1 MDKSKLDK
9 FLNKYYLGGNVNS
22 VAIKSDGN
30 GLSTR
35 FVSGDKSLLGEVKLK
50 NYSIT
55 EADFGVY
62 QTDALLKM
70 LSVLDND
77 VSVDLVKAEEKA
89 ISLDAKDSGAKVR
102 YMLSDLSVINTP
114 PQLKQIPEFELLL
127 NVDKTFVSKFIS
139 GKGALPD
146 VESFTIVS
154 GDKPEVIIGYSSIA
168 TNRVAVPV
176 ENQTDN
182 TIDNISFNA
191 NLFKDVLEANKECES
206 AVLEVSSEGLARIT
220 FNVNDYESTYYL
232 VAVQNVN

>member
-1 MDKSKLDK
+1 MDKSKLVK
-9 FLNKYYLGGNVNS
+9 FINKYYLGGNVNS
-22 VAIKSDGN
+22 VAINSDGN

-35 FVSGDKSLLGEVKLK
+35 FVSGDKSLLGEVKLN

-55 EADFGVY
+55 QADFGVY

-127 NVDKTFVSKFIS
+127 NVDKTFISKFIS

-154 GDKPEVIIGYSSIA
+154 GDKPEVVIGYSSIA

>member
-1 MDKSKLDK
+1 MDKSKLVK
-9 FLNKYYLGGNVNS
+9 FINKYYLGGNVNS
-22 VAIKSDGN
+22 VAINSDGN

-35 FVSGDKSLLGEVKLK
+35 FVSGDKSLLGEVKLN

-55 EADFGVY
+55 QADFGVY

-127 NVDKTFVSKFIS
+127 NVDKTFINKFIS

-146 VESFTIVS
+146 TESFTIVS
-154 GDKPEVIIGYSSIA
+154 GDNPEVVIGYSSIA

-191 NLFKDVLEANKECES
+191 NLFKDVLEANKECEA

-220 FNVNDYESTYYL
+220 FNVGDYESTYYL

>member
-1 MDKSKLDK
+1 MDKSKLVK
-9 FLNKYYLGGNVNS
+9 FINKYYLGGNVNS
-22 VAIKSDGN
+22 VAINSDGN

-35 FVSGDKSLLGEVKLK
+35 FVSGDKSLLGEVKLN

-77 VSVDLVKAEEKA
+77 VSIDLVKAEEKA

-146 VESFTIVS
+146 TESFTIVS
-154 GDKPEVIIGYSSIA
+154 GDKPEVVIGYSSIA

-191 NLFKDVLEANKECES
+191 NLFKDVLEANKECEA

-220 FNVNDYESTYYL
+220 FNVGDYESTYYL

>member
-1 MDKSKLDK
+1 MDKSKLVK
-9 FLNKYYLGGNVNS
+9 FINKYYLGGNVNS
-22 VAIKSDGN
+22 VAINSDGN

-35 FVSGDKSLLGEVKLK
+35 FVSGDKSLLGEVKLN

-127 NVDKTFVSKFIS
+127 NVDKTFISKFIS

-154 GDKPEVIIGYSSIA
+154 GDKPEVVIGYSSIA
-168 TNRVAVPV
+168 TNRIAVPV

>member
-1 MDKSKLDK
+1 MDKSKLVK
-9 FLNKYYLGGNVNS
+9 FINKYYLGGNVNS
-22 VAIKSDGN
+22 VAINSDGN

-35 FVSGDKSLLGEVKLK
+35 FVSGDKSLLGEVKLN

-77 VSVDLVKAEEKA
+77 VSIDLVKAEEKA

-127 NVDKTFVSKFIS
+127 NVDKTFISKFIS

-146 VESFTIVS
+146 AESFTIVS

>member
-1 MDKSKLDK
+1 MDKSKLVK
-9 FLNKYYLGGNVNS
+9 FINKYYLGGNVNS
-22 VAIKSDGN
+22 VAINSDGN

-35 FVSGDKSLLGEVKLK
+35 FVSGDKSLLGEVKLN

-77 VSVDLVKAEEKA
+77 VSIDLVKAEEKA

-146 VESFTIVS
+146 TESFTIVS
-154 GDKPEVIIGYSSIA
+154 GDNPEVVIGYSSIA

>member
-1 MDKSKLDK
+1 MDKSKLVK
-9 FLNKYYLGGNVNS
+9 FINKYYLSGNVNS
-22 VAIKSDGN
+22 VAINSDGN

-35 FVSGDKSLLGEVKLK
+35 FVSSDKSLLGEVKLK

-77 VSVDLVKAEEKA
+77 ISVDLIKAEDKA

-146 VESFTIVS
+146 TESFTIVS
-154 GDKPEVIIGYSSIA
+154 GDKPEVVIGYSSIA

-191 NLFKDVLEANKECES
+191 NLFKDVLEANKECEA

-220 FNVNDYESTYYL
+220 FNVSDYESTYYL

>member
-1 MDKSKLDK
+1 MDKSKLVK
-9 FLNKYYLGGNVNS
+9 FINKYYLGGNVNS
-22 VAIKSDGN
+22 VAINSDGN

-146 VESFTIVS
+146 TESFTIVS

>member
-1 MDKSKLDK
+1 MDKSKLVK
-9 FLNKYYLGGNVNS
+9 FINKYYLGGNVNS
-22 VAIKSDGN
+22 VAINSDGN

-35 FVSGDKSLLGEVKLK
+35 FVSGDKSLLGEVKLN

-55 EADFGVY
+55 QADFGVY

-127 NVDKTFVSKFIS
+127 NVDKTFISKFIS

-154 GDKPEVIIGYSSIA
+154 GDKPEVVIGYSSIA
-168 TNRVAVPV
+168 TIRVAVLV
-176 ENQTDN
+176 ENQIDN
-182 TIDNISFNA
+182 TFDNISFNA

>member
-1 MDKSKLDK
+1 MDKSKLVK
-9 FLNKYYLGGNVNS
+9 FINKYYLGGNVNS
-22 VAIKSDGN
+22 VAINSDGN

-35 FVSGDKSLLGEVKLK
+35 FVSGDKSLLGEVKLN

-55 EADFGVY
+55 QADFGVY

-77 VSVDLVKAEEKA
+77 VSIDLVKAEEKA

-146 VESFTIVS
+146 TESFTIVS
-154 GDKPEVIIGYSSIA
+154 GDNPEVVIGYSSIA

>member
-1 MDKSKLDK
+1 MDKSKLVK
-9 FLNKYYLGGNVNS
+9 FINKYYLGGNVNS
-22 VAIKSDGN
+22 VAINSDGN

-35 FVSGDKSLLGEVKLK
+35 FVSGDKSLLGEVKLN

-55 EADFGVY
+55 QADFGVY

-191 NLFKDVLEANKECES
+191 NLFKDCLLYTS
-206 AVLEVSSEGLARIT
+206 PSPR
-220 FNVNDYESTYYL
+220 D
-232 VAVQNVN
+232 

>member
-1 MDKSKLDK
+1 MDKSKLVK
-9 FLNKYYLGGNVNS
+9 FINKYYLSGNVNS
-22 VAIKSDGN
+22 VAINSDGN

-146 VESFTIVS
+146 TESFTIVS
-154 GDKPEVIIGYSSIA
+154 GDNPEVVIGYSSIA

-191 NLFKDVLEANKECES
+191 NLFKDVLEANKECEA

-220 FNVNDYESTYYL
+220 FNVSDYESTYYL

>member
-1 MDKSKLDK
+1 MDKSKLVK
-9 FLNKYYLGGNVNS
+9 FINKYYLSGNVNS
-22 VAIKSDGN
+22 VAVSSDGN

-62 QTDALLKM
+62 QTDVLLKM

-146 VESFTIVS
+146 TESFTIVS

-191 NLFKDVLEANKECES
+191 NLFKDVLEANKECEA

-220 FNVNDYESTYYL
+220 FNVGDYESTYYL

>member
-1 MDKSKLDK
+1 MDKSKLVK
-9 FLNKYYLGGNVNS
+9 FINKYYLGGNVNS
-22 VAIKSDGN
+22 VAINSDGK

-35 FVSGDKSLLGEVKLK
+35 FVSGDKSLLGEVKLN

-77 VSVDLVKAEEKA
+77 ISVDLVKAEEKA

-102 YMLSDLSVINTP
+102 YMLSDLSVINKP

-146 VESFTIVS
+146 TESFTIVS

>member
-1 MDKSKLDK
+1 MDKSKLVK
-9 FLNKYYLGGNVNS
+9 FINKYYLGGNVNS
-22 VAIKSDGN
+22 VAINSDGN

-35 FVSGDKSLLGEVKLK
+35 FVSGDKSLLGEVKLN

-55 EADFGVY
+55 QADFGVY

-127 NVDKTFVSKFIS
+127 NVDKTFISKFIS

-146 VESFTIVS
+146 TESFTIVS
-154 GDKPEVIIGYSSIA
+154 GDNPEVVIGYSSIA

>member
-1 MDKSKLDK
+1 MDKSKLVK
-9 FLNKYYLGGNVNS
+9 FINKYYLGGNVNS
-22 VAIKSDGN
+22 VAINSDGN

-154 GDKPEVIIGYSSIA
+154 GDKPEVVIGYSSIA
-168 TNRVAVPV
+168 TNRIAVPV

>member
-1 MDKSKLDK
+1 MDKSKLVK
-9 FLNKYYLGGNVNS
+9 FINKYYLSGNVNS
-22 VAIKSDGN
+22 VAINSDGN

-62 QTDALLKM
+62 QTDVLLKM

-77 VSVDLVKAEEKA
+77 ISVDLIKAEDKA

-146 VESFTIVS
+146 TESFTIVS
-154 GDKPEVIIGYSSIA
+154 GDKPEVVIGYSSIA

-191 NLFKDVLEANKECES
+191 NLFKDVLEANKECEA

-220 FNVNDYESTYYL
+220 FNFSDYESTYYL

>member
-1 MDKSKLDK
+1 MDKSKLVK
-9 FLNKYYLGGNVNS
+9 FINKYYLGGNVNS
-22 VAIKSDGN
+22 VAINSDGN

-35 FVSGDKSLLGEVKLK
+35 FVSGDKSLLGEVKLN

-77 VSVDLVKAEEKA
+77 ISVDLVKAEEKA
-89 ISLDAKDSGAKVR
+89 ISIDAKDSGAKVR

-146 VESFTIVS
+146 TESFTIVS
-154 GDKPEVIIGYSSIA
+154 GDKPEVVIGYSSIA

-191 NLFKDVLEANKECES
+191 NLFKDVLEANKECEA

-220 FNVNDYESTYYL
+220 FNVGDYESTYYL

>member
-1 MDKSKLDK
+1 MDKSKLVK
-9 FLNKYYLGGNVNS
+9 FINKYYLGGNVNS
-22 VAIKSDGN
+22 VAINSDGN

-35 FVSGDKSLLGEVKLK
+35 FVSGDKSLLGEVKLN

-55 EADFGVY
+55 QADFGVY

-127 NVDKTFVSKFIS
+127 NVDKTFISKFIS

-154 GDKPEVIIGYSSIA
+154 GDKPEVVIGYSSIA
-168 TNRVAVPV
+168 TNRIAVPV

-191 NLFKDVLEANKECES
+191 NLFKDVLEANKECEA

-220 FNVNDYESTYYL
+220 FNVGDYESTYYL
-232 VAVQNVN
+232 VAVQNLN

>member
-1 MDKSKLDK
+1 MDKSKLVK
-9 FLNKYYLGGNVNS
+9 FINKYYLSGNVNS
-22 VAIKSDGN
+22 VAINSDGN

-77 VSVDLVKAEEKA
+77 ISVDLIKAEEKA

-146 VESFTIVS
+146 TESFTIVS
-154 GDKPEVIIGYSSIA
+154 GDKPEVVIGYSSIA

-182 TIDNISFNA
+182 TIDKISVNA
-191 NLFKDVLEANKECES
+191 KLFKDVLEANKECEA

-220 FNVNDYESTYYL
+220 FNVSDYESTYYL

>member
-1 MDKSKLDK
+1 MDKSKLVK
-9 FLNKYYLGGNVNS
+9 FINKYYLGGNVNS
-22 VAIKSDGN
+22 VAINSDGN

-35 FVSGDKSLLGEVKLK
+35 FVSGDKSLLGEVKLN

-55 EADFGVY
+55 QADFGVY

-77 VSVDLVKAEEKA
+77 VSIDLVKAEEKA

-146 VESFTIVS
+146 TESFTVIS
-154 GDKPEVIIGYSSIA
+154 GDKTEVVIGYSSIA

>member
-1 MDKSKLDK
+1 MDKSKLVK
-9 FLNKYYLGGNVNS
+9 FINKYYLGGNVNS
-22 VAIKSDGN
+22 VAINSDGN

-35 FVSGDKSLLGEVKLK
+35 FVSGDKSLLGEVKLN

-55 EADFGVY
+55 QADFGVY

-127 NVDKTFVSKFIS
+127 NVDKTFISKFIS

-154 GDKPEVIIGYSSIA
+154 GDNPEVVIGYSSIA

-206 AVLEVSSEGLARIT
+206 AVLEVSSEGLARIK

>member
-1 MDKSKLDK
+1 MDKSKLVK
-9 FLNKYYLGGNVNS
+9 FINKYYLGGNVNS
-22 VAIKSDGN
+22 VAINSDGN

-35 FVSGDKSLLGEVKLK
+35 FVSGDKSLLGEVKLN

-55 EADFGVY
+55 QADFGVY

-77 VSVDLVKAEEKA
+77 VSIDLVKAEEKA
-89 ISLDAKDSGAKVR
+89 ISIDAKDSGAKVR

-146 VESFTIVS
+146 TESFTIVS

-191 NLFKDVLEANKECES
+191 NLFKDVLEANKECEA

-220 FNVNDYESTYYL
+220 FNVGDYKSTYYL

>member
-1 MDKSKLDK
+1 MDKSKLVK
-9 FLNKYYLGGNVNS
+9 FINKYYLGGNVNS
-22 VAIKSDGN
+22 VAINSDGN

-77 VSVDLVKAEEKA
+77 VSIDLVKAEEKA

-146 VESFTIVS
+146 TESFTIVS
-154 GDKPEVIIGYSSIA
+154 GDNPEVVIGYSSIA

>member
-1 MDKSKLDK
+1 MDKSKLVK
-9 FLNKYYLGGNVNS
+9 FINKYYLGGNVNS
-22 VAIKSDGN
+22 VAINSDGN

-35 FVSGDKSLLGEVKLK
+35 FVSGDKSLLGEVKLN

-77 VSVDLVKAEEKA
+77 ISIDLVKAEEKA

-146 VESFTIVS
+146 TESFTIVS
-154 GDKPEVIIGYSSIA
+154 GDKPEVVIGYSSIA

>member
-1 MDKSKLDK
+1 MDKSKLVK
-9 FLNKYYLGGNVNS
+9 FINKYYLSGNVNS
-22 VAIKSDGN
+22 VAINSDGN

-62 QTDALLKM
+62 QTDVLLKM

-77 VSVDLVKAEEKA
+77 ISVDLIKAEDKA

-146 VESFTIVS
+146 TESFTIVS

-191 NLFKDVLEANKECES
+191 NLFKDVLEANKECEA

-220 FNVNDYESTYYL
+220 FNVGDYESTYYL

>member
-1 MDKSKLDK
+1 MDKSKLVK
-9 FLNKYYLGGNVNS
+9 FINKYYLSGNVNS
-22 VAIKSDGN
+22 VAINSDGN

-35 FVSGDKSLLGEVKLK
+35 FVSGDKSLLGEVKLN

-55 EADFGVY
+55 QADFGVY

-127 NVDKTFVSKFIS
+127 NVDKTFISKFIS

-154 GDKPEVIIGYSSIA
+154 GDKPEVVIGYSSIA

-191 NLFKDVLEANKECES
+191 NLFKDVLEANKECEA

-220 FNVNDYESTYYL
+220 FNVGDYESTYYL

>member
-1 MDKSKLDK
+1 MDKSKLVK
-9 FLNKYYLGGNVNS
+9 FINKYYLGGNVNS
-22 VAIKSDGN
+22 VAISSDGN

-35 FVSGDKSLLGEVKLK
+35 FVSGDKSLLGEVKLN

-127 NVDKTFVSKFIS
+127 NVDKTFISKFIS

>member
-1 MDKSKLDK
+1 MDKSKLVK
-9 FLNKYYLGGNVNS
+9 FINKYYLGGNVNS
-22 VAIKSDGN
+22 VAINSDGN

-35 FVSGDKSLLGEVKLK
+35 FVSGDKSLLGEVKLN

-55 EADFGVY
+55 QADFGVY

-146 VESFTIVS
+146 TESFTIVS
-154 GDKPEVIIGYSSIA
+154 GDNPEVVIGYSSIA

-232 VAVQNVN
+232 VAVQNVK

>member
-1 MDKSKLDK
+1 MDKSKLVK
-9 FLNKYYLGGNVNS
+9 FINKYYLGGNVNS
-22 VAIKSDGN
+22 VAINSDGN

-35 FVSGDKSLLGEVKLK
+35 FVSGDKSLLGEVKLN

-55 EADFGVY
+55 QADFGVY

-77 VSVDLVKAEEKA
+77 VSIDLVKAEEKA
-89 ISLDAKDSGAKVR
+89 ISIDAKDSGAKVR

-146 VESFTIVS
+146 TESFTIVS
-154 GDKPEVIIGYSSIA
+154 GDKPEVVIGYSSIA

-191 NLFKDVLEANKECES
+191 NLFKDVLEANKECEA

-220 FNVNDYESTYYL
+220 FNVGDYKSTYYL

>member
-1 MDKSKLDK
+1 MDKSKLVK
-9 FLNKYYLGGNVNS
+9 FINKYYLGGNVNS
-22 VAIKSDGN
+22 VAINSDGK

-35 FVSGDKSLLGEVKLK
+35 FVSGDKSLLGEVKLN

-62 QTDALLKM
+62 QTSDLLKM

-77 VSVDLVKAEEKA
+77 ISVDLVKAEEKA
-89 ISLDAKDSGAKVR
+89 ISLDAKDSGAKIR
-102 YMLSDLSVINTP
+102 YMLSDLSVINKP

-146 VESFTIVS
+146 TESFTIVS
-154 GDKPEVIIGYSSIA
+154 GDNPEVVIGYSSIA

>member
-1 MDKSKLDK
+1 MDKSKLVK
-9 FLNKYYLGGNVNS
+9 FINKYYLSGNVNS
-22 VAIKSDGN
+22 VAINSDGN

-35 FVSGDKSLLGEVKLK
+35 FVSGDKSLLGEVKLN

-55 EADFGVY
+55 QADFGVY

-146 VESFTIVS
+146 TESFTIVS

-206 AVLEVSSEGLARIT
+206 AVLEVSSEGLARIK

>member
-1 MDKSKLDK
+1 MDKSKLVK
-9 FLNKYYLGGNVNS
+9 FINKYYLGGNVNS
-22 VAIKSDGN
+22 VAINSDGN

>member
-1 MDKSKLDK
+1 MDKSKLVK
-9 FLNKYYLGGNVNS
+9 FINKYYLSGNVNS
-22 VAIKSDGN
+22 VAINSDGN

-62 QTDALLKM
+62 QTDVLLKM

-77 VSVDLVKAEEKA
+77 VSIDLVKAEEKA

-191 NLFKDVLEANKECES
+191 NLFKDVLEANKECEA

-220 FNVNDYESTYYL
+220 FNVGDYESTYYL

>member
-1 MDKSKLDK
+1 MDKSKLVK
-9 FLNKYYLGGNVNS
+9 FINKYYLGGNVNS
-22 VAIKSDGN
+22 VAINSDGN

-35 FVSGDKSLLGEVKLK
+35 FVSGDKSLLGEVKLN

-55 EADFGVY
+55 QADFGVY

-127 NVDKTFVSKFIS
+127 NVDKTFISKFIS

-154 GDKPEVIIGYSSIA
+154 GDKPEVVIGYSSIA
-168 TNRVAVPV
+168 TNRIAVPV

-191 NLFKDVLEANKECES
+191 NLFKDVLEANKECEA

-220 FNVNDYESTYYL
+220 FNVGDYESTYYL

>member
-1 MDKSKLDK
+1 MDKSKLVK
-9 FLNKYYLGGNVNS
+9 FINKYYLGGNVNS
-22 VAIKSDGN
+22 VAINSDGN

-146 VESFTIVS
+146 TESFTIVS

-206 AVLEVSSEGLARIT
+206 AVLEVSSEGLARIK

>member
-1 MDKSKLDK
+1 MDKSKLVK
-9 FLNKYYLGGNVNS
+9 FINKYYLGGNVNS
-22 VAIKSDGN
+22 VAINSDGN

-35 FVSGDKSLLGEVKLK
+35 FVSGDKSLLGEVKLN

-55 EADFGVY
+55 QADFGVY

-146 VESFTIVS
+146 TESFTIVS
-154 GDKPEVIIGYSSIA
+154 GDNPEVVIGYSSIA

-191 NLFKDVLEANKECES
+191 NLFKDVLEANKECEA

-220 FNVNDYESTYYL
+220 FNVGDYESTYYL

>member
-1 MDKSKLDK
+1 MDKSKLVK
-9 FLNKYYLGGNVNS
+9 FINKYYLSGNVNS
-22 VAIKSDGN
+22 VAINSDGN

-35 FVSGDKSLLGEVKLK
+35 FFSGDKSLLGEVKLK

-77 VSVDLVKAEEKA
+77 ISVDLIKAEDKA

-146 VESFTIVS
+146 TESFTIVS
-154 GDKPEVIIGYSSIA
+154 GDKPEVVIGYSSIA

-191 NLFKDVLEANKECES
+191 NLFKDVLEANKECEA

-220 FNVNDYESTYYL
+220 FNFSDYESTYYL